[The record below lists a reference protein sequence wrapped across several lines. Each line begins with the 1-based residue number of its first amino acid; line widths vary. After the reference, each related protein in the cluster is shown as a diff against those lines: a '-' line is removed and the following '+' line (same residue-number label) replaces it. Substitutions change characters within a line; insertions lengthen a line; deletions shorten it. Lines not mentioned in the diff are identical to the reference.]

1 MNVERKK
8 GMKSRLVTGL
18 RHVNYLESMQIYLLN
33 SSASALFILLLF
45 APPELAFVWLDFDFI
60 VGRCRMRYRC
70 MSAGCRIL
78 AFFLL
83 LLLSPTRF
91 YLFSSSFQPAA
102 MRHIRQ
108 EICIKEMLKKSN
120 KETIYNISNSH
131 KTR

>member
-45 APPELAFVWLDFDFI
+45 APPELPFVWQDFDFI

-78 AFFLL
+78 AFFSVVVKFHSVLFVFKS
-83 LLLSPTRF
+83 LSACSNASYATRD
-91 YLFSSSFQPAA
+91 L
-102 MRHIRQ
+102 
-108 EICIKEMLKKSN
+108 
-120 KETIYNISNSH
+120 H
-131 KTR
+131 KRNAKGI

>member
-1 MNVERKK
+1 MWGEKK

-45 APPELAFVWLDFDFI
+45 APPELPFVWQDFDFI
-60 VGRCRMRYRC
+60 VGRCCMRYRC

-83 LLLSPTRF
+83 LLSPTRF
-91 YLFSSSFQPAA
+91 YLFSSPFQPAA
-102 MRHIRQ
+102 MRHMRQ
-108 EICIKEMLKKSN
+108 EICIKEMLKESN